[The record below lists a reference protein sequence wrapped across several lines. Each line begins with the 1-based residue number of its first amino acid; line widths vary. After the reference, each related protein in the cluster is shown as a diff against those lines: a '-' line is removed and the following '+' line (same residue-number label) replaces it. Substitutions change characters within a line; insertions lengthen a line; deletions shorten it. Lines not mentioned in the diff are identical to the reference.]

1 MKSPRPFKNLLY
13 LHKMNPDTLKKSI
26 ASRIAL
32 ARKNAG
38 LSQGQLA
45 KLMSLHRPTISEIE
59 AGRRSVT
66 AEELN
71 ILSDLLGV
79 ELAWLACSEND
90 EVDTSQDQIRLAAR
104 GLSELKS
111 EDLEKVIDLLTA
123 LKKK

>member
-1 MKSPRPFKNLLY
+1 
-13 LHKMNPDTLKKSI
+13 MNPDTLKKSI